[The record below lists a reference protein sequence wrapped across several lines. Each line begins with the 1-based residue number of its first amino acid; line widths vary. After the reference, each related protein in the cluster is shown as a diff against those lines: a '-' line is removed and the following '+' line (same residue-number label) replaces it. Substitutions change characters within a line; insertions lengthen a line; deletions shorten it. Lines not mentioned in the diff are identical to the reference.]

1 MYIIRKTGQNI
12 INKTNKTGQ
21 MIYSVY
27 GANNMYR
34 NDSVAIDDWLKKS
47 NKAILVTGARQ
58 TGKT

>member
-1 MYIIRKTGQNI
+1 MYIIRKTEQNI

-27 GANNMYR
+27 GANNMYK

-58 TGKT
+58 TVKT

>member
-1 MYIIRKTGQNI
+1 MYIIRKTEQNI

-47 NKAILVTGARQ
+47 HKAILVTGARQ

>member
-1 MYIIRKTGQNI
+1 MYIIRKTEQNI

-34 NDSVAIDDWLKKS
+34 NDSMAIDDWLKKS

>member
-1 MYIIRKTGQNI
+1 MYIIRKTEQNI

-34 NDSVAIDDWLKKS
+34 NDSVAMDDWLKKS

>member
-1 MYIIRKTGQNI
+1 MYIIRKTGKNV

>member
-1 MYIIRKTGQNI
+1 MYIIRKTEQNI

>member
-1 MYIIRKTGQNI
+1 MYIIRKTEQNI
-12 INKTNKTGQ
+12 INKTNKTVQ

-34 NDSVAIDDWLKKS
+34 NDSVAIDDRLKKS

>member
-1 MYIIRKTGQNI
+1 M
-12 INKTNKTGQ
+12 NKTNKTGQ

-47 NKAILVTGARQ
+47 NKAILVIGARQ